1 MRPHEVRFAVRLVWL
16 FAAFLTA
23 VPTLV
28 LRAQQAVPPLPAVST
43 VKAAAETTSSLR
55 TWLGREAEIE
65 EYIRTAPI
73 VRIEEVPIGVTKPK
87 RVFFAPGGPVESIA
101 WKVLPPG
108 IHRGFWDSYKGD
120 IAAYELDKLLGMG
133 LVPPTVERRVEGE
146 RGAAVLWLQPVRMWK
161 DVEKEPKPNTAAW
174 DRQVLQMKM
183 FDNLICNKDRNMGNL
198 LVDPSWNMYLID
210 HTRAFI
216 TSKDLPIPMT
226 RVYRPLWERML
237 ALDEPAL
244 KKVLG
249 PWLGGKEIRAILE
262 RRDRMKKAIDQLVAA
277 RGERLVLVQ

>member
-1 MRPHEVRFAVRLVWL
+1 MRPHEVRFAVWL
-16 FAAFLTA
+16 FSAFLTA
-23 VPTLV
+23 IPTLV
-28 LRAQQAVPPLPAVST
+28 LRAQQAVPALPAAST
-43 VKAAAETTSSLR
+43 VKAAVEATSSLR

-87 RVFFAPGGPVESIA
+87 RAFFAPGGAVESIA
-101 WKVLPPG
+101 WKALPPG

-120 IAAYELDKLLGMG
+120 VAAYELDKLLGMG
-133 LVPPTVERRVEGE
+133 LVPPTVERRIEGE
-146 RGAAVLWLQPVRMWK
+146 RGAAILWLQPVRMWK

-174 DRQVLQMKM
+174 DRQVIQMKM

-198 LVDPSWNMYLID
+198 LVDSSWNIYLID

-226 RVYRPLWERML
+226 RVYQPLWERML

-244 KKVLG
+244 KKALG
-249 PWLGGKEIRAILE
+249 PWLGGREIRAILE
-262 RRDRMKKAIDQLVAA
+262 RRDRMKKAVDQLVAA
-277 RGERLVLVQ
+277 KGERLVFVQ